1 MTWVYLEDFVS
12 SMRPL
17 ECQAHC
23 CERLYKD
30 ILASITLPDRV

>member
-1 MTWVYLEDFVS
+1 MTWMYLEDFVL

-17 ECQAHC
+17 EYQAHC

-30 ILASITLPDRV
+30 ILASITLPGRV